1 MRLSALTLGLTAGL
15 TAGLTYL
22 MGAEQITTIRVPVR
36 LVTCP
41 TLVFSRE
48 NRLLPGLQAADFRV
62 LDNGRPRTIT
72 LDTSYAPVSVAL
84 AIQVNRDIREYL
96 PFIARVGSSLDA
108 LLVGESGEAAVVTY
122 GSEVTVVKPF
132 GAGDVQST
140 LKPMTASGRPARM
153 IDAGMR
159 ALTLLA
165 GRPAS
170 RARVLLFIG
179 QPMDSGSEATLAALK
194 QGAEKENVAV
204 YALAL
209 PEAGKAFVSDTF
221 SLQGLSQ
228 ADRGGFKT
236 GADLG
241 KLIPVLN
248 RSANAATGADPFSIL
263 TAATGGT
270 QLHFRKQRQLEDA
283 ISAIGIELR
292 SAYLLSYYPNSEEA
306 GYHTV
311 KIQVNVPGAKV
322 YSRPGYW
329 LNTD

>member
-1 MRLSALTLGLTAGL
+1 MRLSALTLGLAAL
-15 TAGLTYL
+15 I
-22 MGAEQITTIRVPVR
+22 GAQQIPTIRVPVR
-36 LVTCP
+36 LVTLP
-41 TLVFSRE
+41 TLVFSKESRI
-48 NRLLPGLQAADFRV
+48 LPGLQLADFSV
-62 LDNGRPRTIT
+62 LDNGRPQTVT
-72 LDTSYAPVSVAL
+72 LNTSATPVSIAL
-84 AIQVNRDIREYL
+84 AIQVSQDVRQYV
-96 PFIARVGSSLDA
+96 PFIAKAGSAVDA

-122 GSEVTVVKPF
+122 GSEVTVAKPF
-132 GAGDVQST
+132 EAGDVQST
-140 LKPMTASGRPARM
+140 LRTISASGRPARM

-165 GRPAS
+165 RRPSS

-179 QPMDSGSEATLAALK
+179 QPMDSGSEATLASLRDE
-194 QGAEKENVAV
+194 AEKENVAV

-209 PEAGKAFVSDTF
+209 PQAGTSFVSDTF

-228 ADRGGFKT
+228 AERGGFKA

-241 KLIPVLN
+241 KLISVLN
-248 RSANAATGADPFSIL
+248 RNANAATGADPFSIL

-283 ISAIGIELR
+283 IAAIGVQLR
-292 SAYLLSYYPNSEEA
+292 SAYLLSYYPNSQEA

-311 KIQVNVPGAKV
+311 KIEVDVPGAKV

-329 LNTD
+329 LND

>member
-1 MRLSALTLGLTAGL
+1 MRLSVLTLGLAAL
-15 TAGLTYL
+15 I
-22 MGAEQITTIRVPVR
+22 GAQQIPTIRVPVR
-36 LVTCP
+36 LVTLP
-41 TLVFSRE
+41 TLVFSKESRI
-48 NRLLPGLQAADFRV
+48 LPGLQLADFSV
-62 LDNGRPRTIT
+62 LDNGRPQTVT
-72 LDTSYAPVSVAL
+72 LNTSATPVSIAL
-84 AIQVNRDIREYL
+84 AIQVSQDVRQYV
-96 PFIARVGSSLDA
+96 PFIAKAGSAVDA

-122 GSEVTVVKPF
+122 GSEVTVAKPF
-132 GAGDVQST
+132 EAGDVQST
-140 LKPMTASGRPARM
+140 LRTISASGRPARM

-165 GRPAS
+165 RRPSS

-179 QPMDSGSEATLAALK
+179 QPMDSGSEATLASLRDE
-194 QGAEKENVAV
+194 AEKENVAV

-209 PEAGKAFVSDTF
+209 PQAGTSFVSDTF

-228 ADRGGFKT
+228 AERGGFKA

-241 KLIPVLN
+241 KLISVLN
-248 RSANAATGADPFSIL
+248 RNANAATGADPFSIL

-283 ISAIGIELR
+283 IAAIGVQLR
-292 SAYLLSYYPNSEEA
+292 SAYLLSYYPNSQEA

-311 KIQVNVPGAKV
+311 KIAVDVPGAKV

-329 LNTD
+329 LND

>member
-1 MRLSALTLGLTAGL
+1 MRLSALTLGLAAL
-15 TAGLTYL
+15 I
-22 MGAEQITTIRVPVR
+22 GAQQIPTIRVPVR
-36 LVTCP
+36 LVTLP

-48 NRLLPGLQAADFRV
+48 SRILPGLQMADFRV
-62 LDNGRPRTIT
+62 LDNGRPQTVT
-72 LDTSYAPVSVAL
+72 LNTTATPASIAL
-84 AIQVNRDIREYL
+84 AIQVSRDVRQYV
-96 PFIARVGSSLDA
+96 PFIAKAGSAIDA

-122 GSEVTVVKPF
+122 GSEVTVAKPF
-132 GAGDVQST
+132 EAGDVQSALRT
-140 LKPMTASGRPARM
+140 VSASGSPARM

-165 GRPAS
+165 RRPRS

-179 QPMDSGSEATLAALK
+179 QPMDSGSESTLASLRE
-194 QGAEKENVAV
+194 GAEKENVAV

-209 PEAGKAFVSDTF
+209 PEAGTSFVSDTF

-228 ADRGGFKT
+228 ADRGGFKA

-241 KLIPVLN
+241 KLISVLN
-248 RSANAATGADPFSIL
+248 RNANAAAGADPFSIL

-283 ISAIGIELR
+283 IAAIGVQLR
-292 SAYLLSYYPNSEEA
+292 SAYLLSYYPNSQEA

-311 KIQVNVPGAKV
+311 KIEVDVPGAKV

-329 LNTD
+329 LSD

>member
-1 MRLSALTLGLTAGL
+1 MRLSALTLGLTAL
-15 TAGLTYL
+15 VA
-22 MGAEQITTIRVPVR
+22 AQQIPTIRVPVR

-48 NRLLPGLQAADFRV
+48 SRLLPGLQLADFRV
-62 LDNGRPRTIT
+62 LDNGRPQTVT
-72 LDTSYAPVSVAL
+72 LDMSYTPVSVAL
-84 AIQVNRDIREYL
+84 AVQVNQDIREYL
-96 PFIARVGSSLDA
+96 PFIARAGSPLDA

-132 GAGDVQST
+132 DVGDVQSA
-140 LKPMTASGRPARM
+140 LKTITASGRPARM

-159 ALTLLA
+159 ALALLA
-165 GRPAS
+165 TRPGW

-179 QPMDSGSEATLAALK
+179 QPMDSGSESTLASLK
-194 QGAEKENVAV
+194 ERAEKENVAV
-204 YALAL
+204 YALTL

-221 SLQGLSQ
+221 SLQGLSSR
-228 ADRGGFKT
+228 ADRGGFKA

-248 RSANAATGADPFSIL
+248 RSAHAATGADPFSIL

-270 QLHFRKQRQLEDA
+270 QLHFRKQHQLEDA
-283 ISAIGIELR
+283 IAAIGVELR

-311 KIQVNVPGAKV
+311 KIEVDVPGAKV

-329 LNTD
+329 LGKD